1 MFLYAATTTR
11 YSHPLTS
18 GGDLAW
24 TRGAAAHSARL
35 LQRADGDPTQM
46 EGRRQGTAMTTENPT
61 SFKQACS
68 GGWPHPPNR
77 SASPDGGPVWVTG
90 GKTPSEYIVSELPQV
105 ADIAGARFTIW
116 RAPSYRRSRRSGPSN
131 SRGGALTQKCHEIIQ
146 NRLALVREQSVSVGH
161 RRQPLPGQLGEPTHA
176 HLHHRQ

>member
-1 MFLYAATTTR
+1 
-11 YSHPLTS
+11 
-18 GGDLAW
+18 
-24 TRGAAAHSARL
+24 
-35 LQRADGDPTQM
+35 
-46 EGRRQGTAMTTENPT
+46 MTTENPT

-116 RAPSYRRSRRSGPSN
+116 RAPRIADHDVLGPSN
-131 SRGGALTQKCHEIIQ
+131 SRGALIQKMPRDHPE
-146 NRLALVREQSVSVGH
+146 
-161 RRQPLPGQLGEPTHA
+161 
-176 HLHHRQ
+176 